1 MLFRR
6 TASPRT
12 GTPDRPRPR
21 RRLSLSQQAFLLSV
35 IVVVIVVSVGVVV
48 AIVAANRL
56 VNRGAQHRVQ
66 SVAETVA
73 NMPEVTEALAGAD
86 PTAVLQ
92 TLTETLRQ
100 EADVSFVVIMTTE
113 GVRYTHPNP
122 DKIGGRFDGTIEPAV
137 RGEVVVETFEGSLG
151 RSVRAV
157 VPIQPADGGPPI
169 GLVSVGVTLKDL
181 NDELGHVMPM
191 VLGMAL
197 LALLLAAAGSWWISR
212 RLARQTFGLG
222 TDELARL
229 YSHHDAVLHGV
240 REGLVVVGA
249 DRRIVL
255 INDAATDLLGV
266 DAEMQGQRVDD
277 LPLGGP
283 LAELLAS
290 GRTVEDEVHLARER
304 LLVVSQVPVGAPP
317 SAPGGP
323 AFGTVL
329 TLRDHS
335 ELKELADELSATRS
349 LADALRA
356 SVHESNNRL
365 HTIVMLAQLGDVDAA
380 VRLATGEV
388 RAARMLTS
396 RLSSQFEDAAL
407 VALLLGKAADAGQ
420 RGVELTVTA
429 DSRLSADLVTPVD
442 LVTIVGNLVDN
453 AIDAALDGL
462 PPRRVQ
468 VSITSTEGEVVVQ
481 VRDSGPGLSDEALSR
496 VFEPG
501 WSTKAAG
508 PERRHGRGIGMA
520 LLQQVVTR
528 LGGSV
533 TIANAGSD
541 GHLPGAVVVVR
552 LPQPNPSEP
561 APEVGAI
568 APTSGAGS

>member
-12 GTPDRPRPR
+12 GSPDPPCPRR

-56 VNRGAQHRVQ
+56 INRGAQHRVE

-73 NMPEVTEALAGAD
+73 NMPEVTEALASDD
-86 PTAVLQ
+86 PSAALQ
-92 TLTETLRQ
+92 PLAETLRRQ
-100 EADVSFVVIMTTE
+100 ADVSFVVIMTTE
-113 GVRYTHPNP
+113 GIRFTHPNP
-122 DKIGGRFDGTIEPAV
+122 DKIGGRFSGTFEPAV
-137 RGEVVVETFEGSLG
+137 RGEVVRETFEGSLG

-169 GLVSVGVTLKDL
+169 ALVSVGVTLKDL

-197 LALLLAAAGSWWISR
+197 LALLLAAGGSWWISR
-212 RLARQTFGLG
+212 RVARQTFGLG

-266 DAEMQGQRVDD
+266 DATMQGQRVDD

-290 GRTVEDEVHLARER
+290 GRTVEDEVHLAGER

-317 SAPGGP
+317 SAPGSP
-323 AFGTVL
+323 SFGTVL

-349 LADALRA
+349 LTDALRA

-388 RAARMLTS
+388 RASRMLTS

-407 VALLLGKAADAGQ
+407 VALLLGKVADAGQ

-429 DSRLSADLVTPVD
+429 GSRLSADLVAPVD

-453 AIDAALDGL
+453 AIDAALEG
-462 PPRRVQ
+462 PVPRRVE
-468 VSITSTEGEVVVQ
+468 VSITATEGDVVVE
-481 VRDSGPGLSDEALSR
+481 VRDSGPGLSDEVLAHM
-496 VFEPG
+496 FEPG
-501 WSTKAAG
+501 WSTKSTG
-508 PERRHGRGIGMA
+508 LERRHGRGIGMA
-520 LLQQVVTR
+520 LLQQVVSR
-528 LGGSV
+528 LGGTV
-533 TIANAGSD
+533 AVANAGPD
-541 GHLPGAVVVVR
+541 DALRGAVAVVR
-552 LPQPNPSEP
+552 LPQPVGPELLAKTGEP
-561 APEVGAI
+561 VER
-568 APTSGAGS
+568 